1 MHGPKATAGDPPCQS
16 TGALM
21 SYLKKINRR
30 SRSNVLV
37 PGMLG
42 VILAVVGTGSIT
54 RAADDVSAEPAPE
67 PPFDAERF
75 DGGTDRNWSLII
87 GAGGSFE
94 PEYEGSKDFK
104 PSPLPVFLFTYGEW
118 LEIDPTGVT
127 ITAFEHEGFE
137 LAGRV
142 GYESGRDEDDG
153 DRLRGLG
160 EIDFAATVGGK
171 ASYSWNGLELYGT
184 IDQTIDGS
192 ESLIGTIGAEYKAPV
207 TERLILGA
215 GVEAVIANDKH
226 MAAYFGVNADQ
237 SAKSGLAE
245 YEAKAG
251 LKRVDVSASATYL
264 LTENWLV
271 KGEAGV
277 GFLTGDA
284 ADSPIVE
291 EKVQPSVSLFVG
303 YKF

>member
-1 MHGPKATAGDPPCQS
+1 
-16 TGALM
+16 M
-21 SYLKKINRR
+21 SNLRQTDRR
-30 SRSNVLV
+30 FRSSVLF

-42 VILAVVGTGSIT
+42 VILAIVGTGSIT
-54 RAADDVSAEPAPE
+54 LAADDVAAEAAPE
-67 PPFDAERF
+67 PPFDPGRF
-75 DGGTDRNWSLII
+75 DGGTNRSWSLII

-104 PSPLPVFLFTYGEW
+104 VSPLPVFLFTYGEW
-118 LEIDPTGVT
+118 LEVDPTGVT
-127 ITAFEHEGFE
+127 ITAFEHDGFK

-142 GYESGRDEDDG
+142 GYESGRDKDDG

-171 ASYSWNGLELYGT
+171 ASYSWMGLELYGT

-207 TERLILGA
+207 TERLMLGA

-237 SAKSGLAE
+237 AAKSGLPE
-245 YEAKAG
+245 YHAKAG
-251 LKRVDVSASATYL
+251 LKRVEMTASATYL